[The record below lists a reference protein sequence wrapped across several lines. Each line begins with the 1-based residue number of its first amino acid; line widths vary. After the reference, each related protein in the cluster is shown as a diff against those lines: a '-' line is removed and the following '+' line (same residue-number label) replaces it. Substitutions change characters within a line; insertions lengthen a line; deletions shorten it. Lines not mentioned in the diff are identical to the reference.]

1 MLRFSFCTFSVGL
14 STADNLQASLVMS
27 LLFIDERKVGE
38 FIDALCGFKKSV
50 TSQVLV
56 VLDISHFVF
65 DISFVP
71 ASSFYF

>member
-27 LLFIDERKVGE
+27 LLFIDERKVGA
-38 FIDALCGFKKSV
+38 FIDAFCGFQESV

-56 VLDISHFVF
+56 VLDKSHFFF
-65 DISFVP
+65 DISLVP

>member
-1 MLRFSFCTFSVGL
+1 MLSISLRAFSVGF

-38 FIDALCGFKKSV
+38 FIDALFGFKKSV

>member
-1 MLRFSFCTFSVGL
+1 MLRFSLCAFSFGL

-27 LLFIDERKVGE
+27 LLFIDERKVGV
-38 FIDALCGFKKSV
+38 FIDAFCSFKESV

>member
-1 MLRFSFCTFSVGL
+1 MLRFSFCTFSVGF

-27 LLFIDERKVGE
+27 LLFIDERKVRV
-38 FIDALCGFKKSV
+38 FIDAFCGFKESV

>member
-14 STADNLQASLVMS
+14 STADNLQASLVML

-38 FIDALCGFKKSV
+38 FIDALFGFRKSV

>member
-1 MLRFSFCTFSVGL
+1 MLSISLRAFSVGF

-27 LLFIDERKVGE
+27 LLFIDEQIVGV
-38 FIDALCGFKKSV
+38 FIDALCGFKESV

-56 VLDISHFVF
+56 VLDITHFVF
-65 DISFVP
+65 DISLVP